1 MEFTILVVD
10 KTDETEY
17 NINISLEYIPCI
29 NPFNLVLNDKEIPN
43 GNSISL

>member
-17 NINISLEYIPCI
+17 NVFTQTIYPVVFICNFYS
-29 NPFNLVLNDKEIPN
+29 FNLPTNKETP
-43 GNSISL
+43 